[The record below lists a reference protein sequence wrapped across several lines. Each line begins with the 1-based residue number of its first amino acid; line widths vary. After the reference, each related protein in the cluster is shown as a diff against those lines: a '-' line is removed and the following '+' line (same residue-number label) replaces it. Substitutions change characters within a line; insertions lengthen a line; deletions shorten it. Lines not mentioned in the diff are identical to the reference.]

1 MSRMLK
7 NTCLFAE
14 YRSLLYSSF
23 AKKTYIFKHPTN
35 RSHPIAGILIC
46 VSDIH
51 VGTTSS
57 QNQRSKVPV
66 EDEVR
71 CVAFLSS
78 LFLQVSPGVCVR
90 VCVYARVCVC
100 VCV

>member
-1 MSRMLK
+1 MHTANKVVTAAR
-7 NTCLFAE
+7 
-14 YRSLLYSSF
+14 
-23 AKKTYIFKHPTN
+23 
-35 RSHPIAGILIC
+35 ILIC

-71 CVAFLSS
+71 CVAFPLF

-90 VCVYARVCVC
+90 VCVYMHVCVC
-100 VCV
+100 V